1 MKESV
6 TDAVRD
12 FIGGDGFEQ
21 NIFQQKSDVIHAPVY
36 ECSIIF
42 LSHICLACHLG
53 WTENML

>member
-1 MKESV
+1 M

-21 NIFQQKSDVIHAPVY
+21 NIFQQKSDVIHAPLY